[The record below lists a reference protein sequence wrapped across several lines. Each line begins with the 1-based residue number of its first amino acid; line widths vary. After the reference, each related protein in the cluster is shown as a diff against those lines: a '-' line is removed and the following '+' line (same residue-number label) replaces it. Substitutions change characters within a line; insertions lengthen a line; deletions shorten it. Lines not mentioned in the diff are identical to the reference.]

1 MKKIELEIVALSH
14 SITQTHSYAVV
25 LGEVNGLSRL
35 PIVIGG
41 FEAQAIAV
49 ALERMQPSR
58 PLTHDLMK
66 NFMYAFNVEL
76 MEIIINDLQ
85 EGIFYSKLVCVN
97 EHDTVEIDSRTS
109 DALALAVRFGCPI
122 YTYENILENAGILM
136 EDENKRKAEIPVQDP
151 GSSSAY
157 RDLTKMS
164 LEELQKLLTEVLE
177 HEDYIRAIEIRDEIN
192 KRQIAFKHFILIG
205 FPNCK
210 INIGLNVLGKR
221 EDGYHNI
228 ETIFYPLPF
237 YDVLEVIQ
245 SENASQQCQLFLS
258 GIKVDGNAED
268 NLCIKAYHLLKKDF
282 PQLPA
287 VKIYLHKAISVGAGL
302 GGGSADGAFMLMLMN
317 EKFKLNLSV
326 QQLMQHALNLGSDCP
341 FFIINKPCFAQ
352 QRGENL
358 QPVSINLSG
367 YKIVIINPGIHI
379 NTAWAFTQVKF
390 SNNKLIK
397 NINTTPVEEWK
408 NISFE
413 RF

>member
-25 LGEVNGLSRL
+25 LGEVNGLRRL

-136 EDENKRKAEIPVQDP
+136 EDEGKKSKADIPVQDP
-151 GSSSAY
+151 VQTTGY
-157 RDLTKMS
+157 QDLSRMS
-164 LEELQKLLTEVLE
+164 LEELQKLLNDVLE

-192 KRQIAFKHFILIG
+192 KRK
-205 FPNCK
+205 
-210 INIGLNVLGKR
+210 
-221 EDGYHNI
+221 
-228 ETIFYPLPF
+228 
-237 YDVLEVIQ
+237 
-245 SENASQQCQLFLS
+245 
-258 GIKVDGNAED
+258 
-268 NLCIKAYHLLKKDF
+268 
-282 PQLPA
+282 
-287 VKIYLHKAISVGAGL
+287 
-302 GGGSADGAFMLMLMN
+302 
-317 EKFKLNLSV
+317 
-326 QQLMQHALNLGSDCP
+326 
-341 FFIINKPCFAQ
+341 
-352 QRGENL
+352 
-358 QPVSINLSG
+358 
-367 YKIVIINPGIHI
+367 
-379 NTAWAFTQVKF
+379 
-390 SNNKLIK
+390 
-397 NINTTPVEEWK
+397 
-408 NISFE
+408 
-413 RF
+413 